1 MEFDEKASLERWEQ
15 NGAFD
20 SAEDC
25 ERNLD
30 GGGQERGKGSSR
42 FLASIEN
49 KYLGHS
55 AIFSRCTASDD
66 PRLK

>member
-1 MEFDEKASLERWEQ
+1 MRKPPLERWEQ
-15 NGAFD
+15 HGAFD

-25 ERNLD
+25 EQNLD
-30 GGGQERGKGSSR
+30 GWRARAREKVQAGS
-42 FLASIEN
+42 SIEN

-55 AIFSRCTASDD
+55 AIFSHCTASDD